1 MITAEV
7 YSDIQIV
14 QGADFSRD
22 IEFSYSDTNSHKWYG
37 GIAKDRKGTQF
48 NHLNNSGQAA
58 LVSFVPFTIV
68 RKDENEITIKLTAT
82 QTRAFDDDF
91 EGVWDLYSQPD
102 ANTASRVREVQGDVV
117 VSPSVSDSSTSF
129 TSFD

>member
-7 YSDIQIV
+7 YSDIQIL

-22 IEFSYSDTNSHKWYG
+22 IEFSYTDTLAIDWYG

-48 NHLNNSGQAA
+48 NHLTDGSAA
-58 LVSFVPFTIV
+58 LVAFVPFTII
-68 RKDENEITIKLTAT
+68 RKNNKEITISLTAT

-91 EGVWDLYSQPD
+91 EGVWDLYSKPD

-117 VSPSVSDSSTSF
+117 VSPSVSNSSTSF
-129 TSFD
+129 TSFN